1 MACCSLACSRRTE
14 SSSCFTEGTLAPR
27 LFAAG
32 GKPWLAFPSGF
43 VSRAR
48 RFPSALCLMSSI
60 PSVDVIMF
68 ISSYEFVAH
77 SMHRQKETRLLR
89 DRFEFL
95 TNPYDVSIH
104 SPSRWKVLVAPD
116 LVEQPVAA
124 QGLAGMT

>member
-1 MACCSLACSRRTE
+1 MACCSLACSRRTA
-14 SSSCFTEGTLAPR
+14 SSSCFTEGTPAPR

-43 VSRAR
+43 VSRTR

-77 SMHRQKETRLLR
+77 SVHRQKKTRLLR
-89 DRFEFL
+89 NRFEFL
-95 TNPYDVSIH
+95 ANPYNMSVY
-104 SPSRWKVLVAPD
+104 RTRRRKVLVTPD
-116 LVEQPVAA
+116 LVEQPVAT
-124 QGLAGMT
+124 QGFPGMT